1 MKKLKLS
8 LLLLLAILLNS
19 NLLKADS
26 PLTSTNIYE
35 AYNELLIIDVALEAD
50 GKINQEIMFFLT
62 GSQSIDKKM
71 ALINALGW
79 NIDGQNNAET
89 FLDFLQKKKK
99 YKNRFDFMQKGTA
112 DELLC
117 MAYILAMD
125 NYFDVREA
133 LEIAEKA
140 LSKNKKSYTFNIIT
154 ALIRAQNVFDKDWC
168 EVYKCT
174 DSVRKNKKLKLDL
187 QKPALDIIFGYMDLY
202 KDECK

>member
-1 MKKLKLS
+1 MKKPALFFCLMMS
-8 LLLLLAILLNS
+8 IFLIPNT
-19 NLLKADS
+19 LKADS

-35 AYNELLIIDVALEAD
+35 AYDELLIIDVALEAD
-50 GKINQEIMFFLT
+50 GKINQEIMLYLT
-62 GSQSIDKKM
+62 SSQSIESKM

-79 NIDGQNNAET
+79 NINGQNNAET

-99 YKNRFDFMQKGTA
+99 YKNRADFMEKGTA

-168 EVYKCT
+168 GVYKST
-174 DSVRKNKKLKLDL
+174 DSVRKNKKLKLDMK
-187 QKPALDIIFGYMDLY
+187 KPAIDIIFGYMDLY
-202 KDECK
+202 KDECE

>member
-1 MKKLKLS
+1 MQKLS
-8 LLLLLAILLNS
+8 LLLLLAILWNS
-19 NLLKADS
+19 NPLKADS

-35 AYNELLIIDVALEAD
+35 AYDELLIIDVALEAK
-50 GKINQEIMFFLT
+50 GNINQEIMIYLT
-62 GSQSIDKKM
+62 GSQSIDSKM

-99 YKNRFDFMQKGTA
+99 YKNRADFMEKGTA

-117 MAYILAMD
+117 MAYILALD

-154 ALIRAQNVFDKDWC
+154 ALIRAQNVMDKNWC
-168 EVYKCT
+168 EVYKST
-174 DSVRKNKKLKLDL
+174 DSVRKNKKLKLDMK
-187 QKPALDIIFGYMDLY
+187 KPAIDIIFGYMDLY
-202 KDECK
+202 KEECE

>member
-1 MKKLKLS
+1 MQKLT
-8 LLLLLAILLNS
+8 LLLLLTILLNS
-19 NLLKADS
+19 NPLKADS

-35 AYNELLIIDVALEAD
+35 AYDELLIIDVALEAK
-50 GKINQEIMFFLT
+50 GKINQEIMIYLT
-62 GSQSIDKKM
+62 GSQSIESKM

-99 YKNRFDFMQKGTA
+99 YKNRADFMEKGTA

-154 ALIRAQNVFDKDWC
+154 ALIRAQNVMDKNWC
-168 EVYKCT
+168 EVFKST
-174 DSVRKNKKLKLDL
+174 DSVRKNKQLKLDMK
-187 QKPALDIIFGYMDLY
+187 KPAIDIIFGYMDLY
-202 KDECK
+202 KEECE